1 MHPYARRV
9 QIDAVIFD
17 HDGTLVDSETITLTL
32 LAEMAVEAGAE
43 VYEGDIDRFKGA
55 DIKVVFAEI
64 ERRRRAPLPAD
75 FLDTFRS
82 RQKSRILAGLE
93 AIPGAD
99 EVLTALNVPTAV
111 ASNAPVAK
119 MQLCLGATGLDRH
132 FTDEELVSAYD
143 VGQWKPAPDVFLAA
157 ASVLR
162 TAPDRC
168 AVVEDSVPG
177 IEGAIAAGM
186 QVFALDVANS
196 LREISGVTT
205 IRALPELLTH
215 I

>member
-1 MHPYARRV
+1 M

-43 VYEGDIDRFKGA
+43 VFEDDIDRFKGA

-64 ERRRRAPLPAD
+64 ERRRRAPLPDD

-82 RQKSRILAGLE
+82 RQEARILAGLE

-99 EVLTALNVPTAV
+99 EVLTALKIPTAV

-132 FTDEELVSAYD
+132 FTPEELVSAYD
-143 VGQWKPAPDVFLAA
+143 VGQWKPAPHVFLAA
-157 ASVLR
+157 AEVLR
-162 TAPDRC
+162 TPPERC
-168 AVVEDSVPG
+168 AVVEDSGPG
-177 IEGAIAAGM
+177 IEGALAAGM
-186 QVFALDVANS
+186 HVFALDVANT
-196 LREISGVTT
+196 LGVTSGVTT

>member
-1 MHPYARRV
+1 V

-43 VYEGDIDRFKGA
+43 VYEDDIDRFKGA

-64 ERRRRAPLPAD
+64 ERRRQAPLPAD
-75 FLDTFRS
+75 FLDTLRS

-119 MQLCLGATGLDRH
+119 MQLCLGATGLARH
-132 FTDEELVSAYD
+132 FTTEELVSAYD
-143 VGQWKPAPDVFLAA
+143 VGQWKPAPHVFLAA
-157 ASVLR
+157 ASVLA
-162 TAPDRC
+162 TAPERC
-168 AVVEDSVPG
+168 AVVEDSAPG
-177 IEGAIAAGM
+177 IAGAIAAGM
-186 QVFALDVANS
+186 TVFALDPQGEFGAIDGATT
-196 LREISGVTT
+196 ISG
-205 IRALPELLTH
+205 LSELLGH
-215 I
+215 L

>member
-1 MHPYARRV
+1 V

-64 ERRRRAPLPAD
+64 ERRRQAPLPAD

-82 RQKSRILAGLE
+82 RQKERILAGLE

-99 EVLTALNVPTAV
+99 EVLTALNVPTAI

-132 FTDEELVSAYD
+132 FTTEELVSAYD
-143 VGQWKPAPDVFLAA
+143 VGQWKPAPHVFLAA
-157 ASVLR
+157 ASVLA
-162 TAPDRC
+162 TAPERC
-168 AVVEDSVPG
+168 AVVEDSAPG
-177 IEGAIAAGM
+177 IEGALAAGM
-186 QVFALDVANS
+186 RVFALDPQGEFGAIDGATT
-196 LREISGVTT
+196 ISG
-205 IRALPELLTH
+205 LSELLGH
-215 I
+215 L